1 MKVVPMR
8 LCSSKMNCLFVPFAA
23 LITATVHASSE
34 ITWSVMH
41 PTAIDTNYMARVV
54 EKAMEYGGVDSF
66 EVCGLEQK
74 GINALSLFERYP
86 HASARVD
93 RPFVMRTRTALNG
106 VCTQAHKVGKQVY
119 FWHRE
124 NLVPQGIFED
134 VPELLDADGEFD
146 MLGAAYDRYLR
157 GKIGDA
163 FDACP
168 QLDGLVLTLTES
180 EYSVLHNSNQRRYPA
195 VKVVGRI
202 VGIFN
207 DELTRRGKRFV
218 LRSFGVGD
226 DYAKII
232 EGAKAAQGA
241 RPFEIETKI
250 TQADFVPWLPVN
262 PYLKRNPPLTLGV
275 ECDAQGEYLG
285 AGLLPAAQ
293 VARIREYVDASRAVG
308 VSRYAIRIDRIG
320 RSIFDSAHEVNL
332 AAYMRFIRDSRA
344 AEDDILSAYAA
355 RRFGAAADKMA
366 PLMRSELELVR
377 DMHYVA
383 SNLMF
388 HTPPTP
394 TNFKI
399 AKAGGLFAL
408 FREDESLQNMSPIW
422 SVLHWMETP
431 SHGQIAAEKAQAVEL
446 AQRGLATIEGLKGL
460 LDADEYA
467 RQHRAFANAVT
478 LSRSL
483 EAFTKCV
490 IAYFEEMKSGADRP
504 KQLEESVAA
513 ACSLFAGDCS
523 DELRGYQ
530 EGLSSYCRELQREYG
545 LERAMR
551 KANERPDVFD
561 FVNVG
566 GIYDDGRVER
576 VMHAAYP
583 EAKKG
588 RVVRHVGNSRYPN
601 GRITVRLKAPESA
614 RIDVLLDPDGP
625 SSCDIIRSWRDGVWT
640 VSVGKKGIGYP
651 IVETVL
657 AVEP

>member
-1 MKVVPMR
+1 MKRMKPFPFP
-8 LCSSKMNCLFVPFAA
+8 LLLLGALLAFVAQ
-23 LITATVHASSE
+23 ASPE

-74 GINALSLFERYP
+74 GINALSLFERHP
-86 HASARVD
+86 HARARVD
-93 RPFVMRTRTALNG
+93 RPFVLRTRTALNG
-106 VCTQAHKVGKQVY
+106 VCEQAHRVGKKVY

-146 MLGAAYDRYLR
+146 MLGAAYDGYLR

-163 FDACP
+163 FEACP
-168 QLDGLVLTLTES
+168 RLDGLVLTLTES

-195 VKVVGRI
+195 EKVVGRI

-207 DELTRRGKRFV
+207 DELTRRGKRFI

-232 EGAKAAQGA
+232 DGAKSAQEGAH
-241 RPFEIETKI
+241 PFEIETKI
-250 TQADFVPWLPVN
+250 TQADFVPWLPIN
-262 PYLKRNPPLTLGV
+262 PYLRKNPPLALGV
-275 ECDAQGEYLG
+275 ECDAQGEFLG

-308 VSRYAIRIDRIG
+308 VSRYAIRIDRVG

-332 AAYMRFIRDSRA
+332 AAYMRFIRDPKA
-344 AEDDILSAYAA
+344 TEDDVLSAYAA
-355 RRFGAAADKMA
+355 RRFGAAAERMV
-366 PLMRSELELVR
+366 PLVKSELELVR

-388 HTPPTP
+388 HTPPKP

-408 FREDESLQNMSPIW
+408 FREGESLRNMSPIW
-422 SVLHWMETP
+422 SILHWMETP
-431 SHGQIAAEKAQAVEL
+431 SHGRILEEKARAVES
-446 AQRGLATIEGLKGL
+446 AKRGLTTIEGLKGL

-483 EAFTKCV
+483 EAFTKCA
-490 IAYFEEMKSGADRP
+490 IAYFEEMKAGADRP
-504 KQLEESVAA
+504 TRLEESVAA
-513 ACSLFAGDCS
+513 ACSLFAGDCPG
-523 DELRGYQ
+523 ELRGYQ
-530 EGLSSYCRELQREYG
+530 EGLSSYCRELLREYG

-551 KANERPDVFD
+551 KANERPEVFD

-576 VMHAAYP
+576 VMLAAYP
-583 EAKKG
+583 EAKKDC
-588 RVVRHVGNSRYPN
+588 VVRHVGNNRYPN
-601 GRITVRLKAPESA
+601 GRITVRLKAPKSA
-614 RIDVLLDPDGP
+614 RIDVVLDPDGP
-625 SSCDIIRSWRDGVWT
+625 SSCDVVRSWRDGVWT
-640 VSVGKKGIGYP
+640 VSVGKKGSAYP
-651 IVETVL
+651 IVKTVL
-657 AVEP
+657 AVAD